1 METTTVTRALR
12 KRWDSDAVPASDAR
26 FRIVSFTAESPFPS
40 AMPPPSFD
48 GRCPSCLKRFSNKS
62 SVLHHMNNPRTSCMS
77 WFDFLES
84 MSPSVGRM
92 PSTHHRE
99 AESSYESTY
108 NNQATDHSSI
118 EQFEDF
124 HPNMPLIFGSSSGFV
139 DLLNIDLHTEKRREN
154 LYYPFSSKAEW
165 GLVLWL
171 LCLGLSM
178 RAINDFLGLPIV
190 CPNKF
195 HI

>member
-1 METTTVTRALR
+1 
-12 KRWDSDAVPASDAR
+12 
-26 FRIVSFTAESPFPS
+26 
-40 AMPPPSFD
+40 
-48 GRCPSCLKRFSNKS
+48 
-62 SVLHHMNNPRTSCMS
+62 MS

-84 MSPSVGRM
+84 MSPPVGRT

-118 EQFEDF
+118 ERFEDF
-124 HPNMPLIFGSSSGFV
+124 HPNVPLIFGSSSGFV
-139 DLLNIDLHTEKRREN
+139 DLLNTDPHAEKRREN

-165 GLVLWL
+165 GLASWL
-171 LCLGLSM
+171 LCSGLSM
-178 RAINDFLGLPIV
+178 RAIDDFLGLPIV
-190 CPNKF
+190 RPNKF